1 MISLV
6 KSWNGSLE
14 ALMISIFEVSNEAS
28 MKQAKAFWIEQ
39 YIPSKEDTYMLI
51 SHFLSELIDESF
63 MSHDRL
69 SG

>member
-1 MISLV
+1 
-6 KSWNGSLE
+6 
-14 ALMISIFEVSNEAS
+14 MISIFEVSNEAS

-51 SHFLSELIDESF
+51 SHFLSELIDELF

>member
-1 MISLV
+1 
-6 KSWNGSLE
+6 
-14 ALMISIFEVSNEAS
+14 MISIFEVSNEAS

-51 SHFLSELIDESF
+51 SHFLSELIDELF
-63 MSHDRL
+63 MSRDRL